1 MLDCG
6 ASTVLVGE
14 TGRNG
19 VISTKVSFD
28 PVRSSWSVIHYLADS
43 TVVARETQYSIAD
56 ASQGTGA
63 TKWVGNLNRN
73 HDLHMVG
80 QLTIDKQ
87 SDGLVYEEFL
97 YDRGHSDQLILHSQ
111 ANCKR
116 ATTTVAQSA
125 KQEPPSAAQPPAV
138 SPTAAPPA
146 LQRSALASMPL
157 GNSVPIY
164 FERDGRAVFVDVI
177 LGSQPA
183 HMLIDTGATDV
194 TVSESLAQALLSRGE
209 ADEGPSAQ
217 VQLADG
223 STTTTRNIS
232 VHTFKIGDNVLRDVS
247 AGVTPDGT
255 DMLLGFPVLNQ
266 IGRFTIDTINKRLIF
281 G

>member
-1 MLDCG
+1 MVCHPL
-6 ASTVLVGE
+6 
-14 TGRNG
+14 
-19 VISTKVSFD
+19 
-28 PVRSSWSVIHYLADS
+28 LADS

-97 YDRGHSDQLILHSQ
+97 YDRGHSDQLIRHSQ

-138 SPTAAPPA
+138 F
-146 LQRSALASMPL
+146 QRLLRPRCSGRLSHRCRLA
-157 GNSVPIY
+157 IAY
-164 FERDGRAVFVDVI
+164 
-177 LGSQPA
+177 
-183 HMLIDTGATDV
+183 
-194 TVSESLAQALLSRGE
+194 
-209 ADEGPSAQ
+209 
-217 VQLADG
+217 
-223 STTTTRNIS
+223 
-232 VHTFKIGDNVLRDVS
+232 
-247 AGVTPDGT
+247 
-255 DMLLGFPVLNQ
+255 
-266 IGRFTIDTINKRLIF
+266 
-281 G
+281 